1 MERGDLVGVGL
12 RNFWVGIQYT
22 VQNAMFIV
30 GKWWMLDDY
39 ALCGFLFGGRL
50 SVWTNFGSDM
60 AD

>member
-1 MERGDLVGVGL
+1 MGVGL
-12 RNFWVGIQYT
+12 RNFWAGIQYT